1 MNSRYPSRESVKT
14 LGNTLLNRENEIISE
29 LRSFKTD
36 TRNNFKVV
44 NAKLDGMDDKLN
56 SLDDAN
62 KGLNSR
68 IDKLDDANKGLNSR
82 IDKLDGRMDKLENR
96 IDGLDTKLD
105 KSVSELKSMIQIILD
120 RKQS

>member
-68 IDKLDDANKGLNSR
+68 IDKLD
-82 IDKLDGRMDKLENR
+82 GRMDKLENR